1 MCRTTRVAPLSPE
14 RALSSQRV
22 PRSCISSIWIV
33 RKPAPRRISTFSLSS
48 RASRVCA
55 AVLPVGYRGSTTR
68 ARRSIGDLLAC
79 SSRARCSAMTSC
91 CRALPRWVAR
101 ASSRSRRAPDFSRRA
116 AAVGRVKVGLLS
128 DIHANLVA
136 LETVLAEMGPVD
148 ALWVCG
154 DTVGYGP
161 DPSDVLA
168 LLVERKATIVAG
180 NHDRAVAAGEDLDF
194 FNPPAAVAAKMHQA
208 WLTSAERELLA
219 GLPRTLETSGVT
231 LCHGSL
237 RDPLWEY
244 VTNPRSAAA
253 SLALARTAH
262 CCAGHTHVPSLFR
275 ADTIGQPGGVQYETP
290 YPLAPR
296 AFVNPGSVG
305 QPRDG

>member
-1 MCRTTRVAPLSPE
+1 
-14 RALSSQRV
+14 
-22 PRSCISSIWIV
+22 V
-33 RKPAPRRISTFSLSS
+33 R
-48 RASRVCA
+48 
-55 AVLPVGYRGSTTR
+55 
-68 ARRSIGDLLAC
+68 
-79 SSRARCSAMTSC
+79 
-91 CRALPRWVAR
+91 
-101 ASSRSRRAPDFSRRA
+101 
-116 AAVGRVKVGLLS
+116 VGLIS
-128 DIHANLVA
+128 DVHANLVA
-136 LETVLAEMGPVD
+136 LEAVLGEMGAVD

-180 NHDRAVAAGEDLDF
+180 NHDRAVALGEDLDL
-194 FNPPAAVAAKMHQA
+194 FNPPAAVAAKMHQR
-208 WLTSAERELLA
+208 WLSSAERDMLA
-219 GLPRTLETSGVT
+219 ALPRTLETSDVT

-253 SLALARTAH
+253 SLALAKTSH

-275 ADTIGQPGGVQYETP
+275 ADGRAEPGRVRYETP

-296 AFVNPGSVG
+296 AFLNPGSVG
-305 QPRDG
+305 QPRDGDPRSAYAVLDLAVGTVTFHRSPYRIAQTQQRIRERGLPAIFADRLGFGL

>member
-1 MCRTTRVAPLSPE
+1 
-14 RALSSQRV
+14 
-22 PRSCISSIWIV
+22 V
-33 RKPAPRRISTFSLSS
+33 R
-48 RASRVCA
+48 
-55 AVLPVGYRGSTTR
+55 
-68 ARRSIGDLLAC
+68 IG
-79 SSRARCSAMTSC
+79 
-91 CRALPRWVAR
+91 V
-101 ASSRSRRAPDFSRRA
+101 
-116 AAVGRVKVGLLS
+116 LS

-136 LETVLAEMGPVD
+136 LEAVLADLGPVD

-168 LLVERKATIVAG
+168 LLVERKATLLAG
-180 NHDRAVAAGEDLDF
+180 NHDRAVATGEDLEL
-194 FNPPAAVAAKMHQA
+194 FNPPAAAAAKMHQR
-208 WLTSAERELLA
+208 WLSAAERDMLA
-219 GLPRTLETSGVT
+219 ALPRTLETSDVT

-253 SLALARTAH
+253 SLALAKTSH

-275 ADTIGQPGGVQYETP
+275 AGNEPQPGRVGYETP

-296 AFVNPGSVG
+296 AFLNPGSVG
-305 QPRDG
+305 QPRDGDPRAAYAVIDLAAATVTFRRSTYRFAETQRRIRERGLPAIFADRLTFGL

>member
-1 MCRTTRVAPLSPE
+1 M
-14 RALSSQRV
+14 
-22 PRSCISSIWIV
+22 
-33 RKPAPRRISTFSLSS
+33 
-48 RASRVCA
+48 
-55 AVLPVGYRGSTTR
+55 
-68 ARRSIGDLLAC
+68 
-79 SSRARCSAMTSC
+79 
-91 CRALPRWVAR
+91 
-101 ASSRSRRAPDFSRRA
+101 
-116 AAVGRVKVGLLS
+116 KVGLLS

-136 LETVLAEMGPVD
+136 LESVLAEMGPVD

-208 WLTSAERELLA
+208 WLTSAERDLLA
-219 GLPRTLETSGVT
+219 GLPRTLETGGVT

-275 ADTIGQPGGVQYETP
+275 ADAKGQPGRVQYETP

-305 QPRDG
+305 QPRDGDPRAAYAVLDLAPGTVTFHRSPYQFAQTQRRIRERGLPSIFADRLAFGL

>member
-1 MCRTTRVAPLSPE
+1 M
-14 RALSSQRV
+14 
-22 PRSCISSIWIV
+22 
-33 RKPAPRRISTFSLSS
+33 RIG
-48 RASRVCA
+48 V
-55 AVLPVGYRGSTTR
+55 V
-68 ARRSIGDLLAC
+68 
-79 SSRARCSAMTSC
+79 
-91 CRALPRWVAR
+91 
-101 ASSRSRRAPDFSRRA
+101 
-116 AAVGRVKVGLLS
+116 S

-136 LETVLAEMGPVD
+136 LEAVLADLGPVD

-168 LLVERKATIVAG
+168 LLVERKATVVAG
-180 NHDRAVAAGEDLDF
+180 NHDRAVATGEDLEL
-194 FNPPAAVAAKMHQA
+194 FNPPAAAAAKMHQR
-208 WLTSAERELLA
+208 WLSAAERDMLA
-219 GLPRTLETSGVT
+219 ALPRTLETSDVT

-253 SLALARTAH
+253 SLALAKTSH

-275 ADTIGQPGGVQYETP
+275 AGNEAQPGRVGYETP

-296 AFVNPGSVG
+296 AFLNPGSVG
-305 QPRDG
+305 QPRDGDPRAAYAVIDLAAATVTFHRSTYRFGETQRRIRERGLPAIFADRLSFGL

>member
-1 MCRTTRVAPLSPE
+1 M
-14 RALSSQRV
+14 
-22 PRSCISSIWIV
+22 
-33 RKPAPRRISTFSLSS
+33 
-48 RASRVCA
+48 
-55 AVLPVGYRGSTTR
+55 
-68 ARRSIGDLLAC
+68 
-79 SSRARCSAMTSC
+79 
-91 CRALPRWVAR
+91 
-101 ASSRSRRAPDFSRRA
+101 
-116 AAVGRVKVGLLS
+116 KVGVVS

-168 LLVERKATIVAG
+168 LLAERKATIVAG
-180 NHDRAVAAGEDLDF
+180 NHDRAVARGEDLDF
-194 FNPPAAVAAKMHQA
+194 FNPPAAVAAKMHQR
-208 WLTSAERELLA
+208 WLSPAERDMLA
-219 GLPRTLETSGVT
+219 ALPRTLETNNVT

-253 SLALARTAH
+253 SLALARTSH

-275 ADTIGQPGGVQYETP
+275 ADGRAEPGRVRYDVA
-290 YPLAPR
+290 YALAPR
-296 AFVNPGSVG
+296 AFLNPGSVG
-305 QPRDG
+305 QPRDGDPRAAYAVIDLAMSTVTFHRSPYRLEETQRRIRERGLPSIFADRLAFGL

>member
-1 MCRTTRVAPLSPE
+1 M
-14 RALSSQRV
+14 
-22 PRSCISSIWIV
+22 
-33 RKPAPRRISTFSLSS
+33 
-48 RASRVCA
+48 
-55 AVLPVGYRGSTTR
+55 
-68 ARRSIGDLLAC
+68 
-79 SSRARCSAMTSC
+79 
-91 CRALPRWVAR
+91 
-101 ASSRSRRAPDFSRRA
+101 
-116 AAVGRVKVGLLS
+116 KVGVVS

-136 LETVLAEMGPVD
+136 LETVLSDMGPVD

-161 DPSDVLA
+161 EPSDVLA

-180 NHDRAVAAGEDLDF
+180 NHDRAVATGEDLDL
-194 FNPPAAVAAKMHQA
+194 FNPPAAIAAKTHQR
-208 WLTSAERELLA
+208 WLSAAERDMLA
-219 GLPRTLETSGVT
+219 ALPRTLETNDVT

-244 VTNPRSAAA
+244 VTNPTSAAA

-275 ADTIGQPGGVQYETP
+275 ASNGRQPGPLAYDTP

-296 AFVNPGSVG
+296 AFLNPGSVG
-305 QPRDG
+305 QPRDGDPRAAYAVLDLAPGTVTFHRSTYRIDETQRRIRELGLPAIFADRLTFGL

>member
-1 MCRTTRVAPLSPE
+1 M
-14 RALSSQRV
+14 
-22 PRSCISSIWIV
+22 
-33 RKPAPRRISTFSLSS
+33 
-48 RASRVCA
+48 
-55 AVLPVGYRGSTTR
+55 
-68 ARRSIGDLLAC
+68 
-79 SSRARCSAMTSC
+79 
-91 CRALPRWVAR
+91 
-101 ASSRSRRAPDFSRRA
+101 
-116 AAVGRVKVGLLS
+116 S

-168 LLVERKATIVAG
+168 LLVERKATLVAG
-180 NHDRAVAAGEDLDF
+180 NHDRAVATGENLEL
-194 FNPPAAVAAKMHQA
+194 FNPPAALAAKMHQR
-208 WLTSAERELLA
+208 WLSAAERDMLA
-219 GLPRTLETSGVT
+219 ALPRTLETSDVT

-253 SLALARTAH
+253 SLALAKTSH

-275 ADTIGQPGGVQYETP
+275 AGTEQQPGRVGYDTP
-290 YPLAPR
+290 YLLAPR
-296 AFVNPGSVG
+296 AFLNPGSVG
-305 QPRDG
+305 QPRDGDPRAAYAVIDLAVGTITFHRSTYLVLETQRRIRERGLPAIFADRLGFGL